1 MTIDTFIQFF
11 KHFQSKSWQNK
22 WRSVS
27 DFLGS
32 HSLTHLI
39 FLHWHHE
46 ITTTLIW
53 PSLLLFL
60 LCGAAAF
67 KPSTLQLTEK
77 YARIKVCCSFLLW
90 LMREMITFSI
100 SNRKETFI
108 QALFFSSILELNTKF
123 KRGLRPMVLSMKA
136 WRNTSVLSTQL
147 HAASYLC
154 LYKHAQTQSRHFLFN
169 HSFLPL
175 RRM

>member
-1 MTIDTFIQFF
+1 MTLCLRF
-11 KHFQSKSWQNK
+11 S
-22 WRSVS
+22 R
-27 DFLGS
+27 LS

-100 SNRKETFI
+100 SNRKETFN

-154 LYKHAQTQSRHFLFN
+154 LYQHAQTQSRHFLFN